1 MISEISTYKNI
12 CEQLKSNE
20 NRILELGILQK
31 ENFEKFHADIEQK
44 LNNFKPSLMVYGC
57 YNAGKSTLI
66 NALFGKEV
74 AKTSDV
80 PETDRVSEY
89 IYNNFSIYDTPGIN
103 APIQH
108 EEVTNEH
115 LAKSEI
121 IIFVISNDSGFEES
135 YIYDKLKNI
144 FLAKKPVIIVLN
156 NKSSFAKNSEELNE
170 QLKRIEINVKKLNLD
185 ECFYKIVALNA
196 KLAFE
201 GKIVDQ
207 NELLD
212 ISNLTALEN
221 ILADILKNSSE
232 TEVINTLNLYI
243 ESFLKNLLHLLD
255 ENNPDKEIADI
266 QKLLTSTIEQKRSAK
281 IKARVLAEEYFSSI
295 KEEIES
301 CIEVNGDLN
310 SLIDLKFKEFFYKL
324 QSLFED
330 IQTDFGNNLSN
341 FSLSKLEFSDI
352 NYDFSSKNTADFLMD
367 KAVKLLDNSLAKKQ
381 LQEKTQQATEF
392 ILKKTKEYLPSLM
405 KGKGSAWIGKVAGKA
420 GGCVA
425 IATNAISI
433 LYNRHKEI
441 QESEQAFQAE
451 RRAKQA
457 NANMANN
464 TVLELIII
472 ANKNTD
478 DTLDELFNPM
488 IKDFEASLKLK
499 EVKNNDI
506 ATLKNSING
515 LFSQLPIKQ

>member
-1 MISEISTYKNI
+1 MISEISTYKSI

-20 NRILELGILQK
+20 KQILELGIL
-31 ENFEKFHADIEQK
+31 EKDNLNKFYTDIEQK

-80 PETDRVSEY
+80 PETDRVNEY

-121 IIFVISNDSGFEES
+121 IIFVVSNDSGFEES

-156 NKSSFAKNSEELNE
+156 NKSSFAKDSDELNE
-170 QLKRIEINVKKLNLD
+170 QLKRIEINIRKLNLS
-185 ECFYKIVALNA
+185 ECFYRIVALNA

-212 ISNLTALEN
+212 ISNLTILEN
-221 ILADILKNSSE
+221 ILADILKNSGE

-243 ESFLKNLLHLLD
+243 ENFLKDLLHLLD

-281 IKARVLAEEYFSSI
+281 VKVRVLAEDYFSSI
-295 KEEIES
+295 KQEIES
-301 CIEVNGDLN
+301 CIEVSGDIN
-310 SLIDLKFKEFFYKL
+310 ALIDLKFKEFFYKL
-324 QSLFED
+324 QSLFEE

-341 FSLSKLEFSDI
+341 FSLSKLECGDI
-352 NYDFSSKNTADFLMD
+352 NYDFSNKSTTDFLMD
-367 KAVKLLDNSLAKKQ
+367 KAVKLLDSDLAKKQ
-381 LQEKTQQATEF
+381 LQEKAQQATEF

-420 GGCVA
+420 GACVA
-425 IATNAISI
+425 IATNAIGI

-451 RRAKQA
+451 RRAKLA

-478 DTLDELFNPM
+478 ETINELFNPM
-488 IKDFEASLKLK
+488 IEDFEASLKLK
-499 EVKNNDI
+499 EAKNSNI

-515 LFSQLPIKQ
+515 LFSRLPIK